1 MPPKALNPKPRGRP
15 RDAAARDEV
24 LAIAAKLLDEGG
36 LPAVTMDRLAAMSGV
51 GKPTIYRTWPN
62 AMSVAFEVLLA
73 RAEGQRAKAVK
84 GAPRAALRAQLRA
97 IADIF
102 TTPVGR
108 SIALLIAAAQS
119 ETELARAFR
128 NRFLIASRE
137 EGRGIIE
144 RGVKDGVFRADL
156 DIETALDIVYA
167 PLYFRLLIGHQ
178 KIDSVFVDRLLDGAL
193 NGLIADATTRHSPNA
208 PVRN

>member
-1 MPPKALNPKPRGRP
+1 
-15 RDAAARDEV
+15 
-24 LAIAAKLLDEGG
+24 
-36 LPAVTMDRLAAMSGV
+36 MDRLAALTGV

-84 GAPRAALRAQLRA
+84 GGPRAALRAQLRA

-108 SIALLIAAAQS
+108 SIALLNAAAQS
-119 ETELARAFR
+119 ETELAKAFR
-128 NRFLIASRE
+128 NRFLMASLE

-144 RGVKDGVFRADL
+144 RGMASGDFRKELDL
-156 DIETALDIVYA
+156 ETALDLVYA
-167 PLYFRLLIGHQ
+167 PLYLRLLTGHAP
-178 KIDSVFVDRLLDGAL
+178 IDDAFVDRLLDGAL
-193 NGLIADATTRHSPNA
+193 NGLAA
-208 PVRN
+208 PKSSGG